1 MRDREGGQERER
13 GREKDR
19 RGLNLP
25 QVVPLSPTKGES
37 DYELKRSFAL
47 IAFSTASLVGELRLS
62 RISIH
67 ANAFLHRGGRGGD
80 ERYSRVSIGR

>member
-1 MRDREGGQERER
+1 MCLGETERDREVGQESERE
-13 GREKDR
+13 EDR

-25 QVVPLSPTKGES
+25 QVVPLSLAKGES

-62 RISIH
+62 RI
-67 ANAFLHRGGRGGD
+67 
-80 ERYSRVSIGR
+80 